1 MIKNFTISKENI
13 DTLCN
18 NIKSLDPT
26 ITWVANVTPKKSK
39 RSLDQNA
46 LYWECLQQAEKESN
60 FGYTADELHEL
71 MGYKFLRY
79 EKNNHKF
86 IKSTAKLNTKEFA
99 EYFENVLRFFSEHN
113 FRFESIND

>member
-1 MIKNFTISKENI
+1 
-13 DTLCN
+13 
-18 NIKSLDPT
+18 
-26 ITWVANVTPKKSK
+26 
-39 RSLDQNA
+39 
-46 LYWECLQQAEKESN
+46 
-60 FGYTADELHEL
+60 LHEL